1 MVVLQND
8 AFLTA
13 LTLMY
18 QKARVSGSVRITL
31 KRYDGR
37 TKPVPRGDA
46 PTKEPEEYS
55 CIFRATLKSKKIS
68 TIVTGEGLA
77 DFQASFSNTIKANMD
92 GLKKQK
98 KSKGK
103 RKPKAMATQ

>member
-1 MVVLQND
+1 
-8 AFLTA
+8 
-13 LTLMY
+13 
-18 QKARVSGSVRITL
+18 
-31 KRYDGR
+31 
-37 TKPVPRGDA
+37 
-46 PTKEPEEYS
+46 
-55 CIFRATLKSKKIS
+55 
-68 TIVTGEGLA
+68 VTGDGLA